1 MSIIYS
7 EITKHEL
14 KIVGDNGHH
23 IFVIK
28 NVEGSHNS
36 TYTIDSLQWLLLLQY
51 KWSICMVHDA

>member
-1 MSIIYS
+1 MSITYS

-23 IFVIK
+23 IFIIK

-51 KWSICMVHDA
+51 K